1 MTLDKTWNR
10 WYLDETWDCSY
21 EYFTLKCLQVL
32 YKFLYLLDQS
42 AVDHAEEA
50 ELRKHK
56 ASIVKEIRHNQ
67 QLEKEINEMDIK
79 IG

>member
-1 MTLDKTWNR
+1 M
-10 WYLDETWDCSY
+10 S
-21 EYFTLKCLQVL
+21 QVL